1 MPVLHLDGQHLSADA
16 LAPLTAAPVRV
27 SLDVEA
33 LHAVRRS
40 HEWAVR
46 LRGERP
52 IYGRSTGVGANREV
66 MVEPSVEAAQALLR
80 SHATAA
86 GPLRSPERVRALL
99 LVRLNQLLAGGSGVS
114 PRVVMAL
121 AALVDDDEL
130 PAVHEHTGV
139 GTADLAALAAT
150 ALALQEHAARAG
162 TPLLL
167 GPDDALPFLSSNAA
181 ALADAGLGLSR
192 YSRAT
197 RAGLAVAALSFF
209 ALDGNLEAFSKAV
222 ERATPMLGAR
232 ATCNAMRSLIGS
244 EASRA
249 LRIQDPYGLRALP
262 QSHGV
267 LLDALAALRDTVDA
281 YVNAPSEN
289 PVILPD
295 GAVAHHGGF
304 HASYLAVA
312 TDTVRNA
319 AVQSAQL
326 VQHRLTYLSEPAH
339 TSLPAFL
346 GDGTP
351 GASGVMLVE
360 YVAAAALGDIRAAA
374 QPAAVQ
380 TTSVSRGAED
390 TASFAS
396 LAARQLLA
404 SAESY
409 ELLVAAELLTAVR
422 ANRMRIERP
431 TGTLG
436 EVLAAC
442 DELSGDVA
450 DRDLTADVELAR
462 TLLDRLVDFADM
474 TLPDTSWENDLPEAL
489 TEQQTQRSADR

>member
-1 MPVLHLDGQHLSADA
+1 MRTVELDGQQLSVDGLAELVAEPLQVTVADDA
-16 LAPLTAAPVRV
+16 LDR
-27 SLDVEA
+27 
-33 LHAVRRS
+33 VRRS

-52 IYGRSTGVGANREV
+52 MYGRSTGVGANREV
-66 MVEPSVEAAQALLR
+66 AIEPSVAAAQALLA

-86 GPLRSPERVRALL
+86 GRPRSAERVRALL
-99 LVRLNQLLAGGSGVS
+99 LVRLNQLCAGGSGVS
-114 PRVVMAL
+114 AEVVTAF
-121 AALVDDDEL
+121 ADLVCDDVL
-130 PAVHEHTGV
+130 PVIREHTGV
-139 GTADLAALAAT
+139 GTADLAALAAV
-150 ALALQEHAARAG
+150 ALAVQEHSVG
-162 TPLLL
+162 SLLL

-192 YSRAT
+192 LSRAA
-197 RAGLAVAALSFF
+197 RSGLAVAALSFF
-209 ALDGNLEAFSKAV
+209 ALDGNLEAFSRAV
-222 ERATPMLGAR
+222 ERVTPMRGAA
-232 ATCNAMRSLIGS
+232 ATCRAMRSLVGS
-244 EASRA
+244 ESSRA

-312 TDTVRNA
+312 ADTVRNA

-326 VQHRLTYLSEPAH
+326 VLHRLTYLSEPAH
-339 TSLPAFL
+339 TRLTAFL
-346 GDGTP
+346 GDGTQ

-360 YVAAAALGDIRAAA
+360 YVAAAALGDLRAAA
-374 QPAAVQ
+374 APAALQ
-380 TTSVSRGAED
+380 TTSLSRGAED

-396 LAARQLLA
+396 LAGRQLLA
-404 SAESY
+404 GAESY

-422 ANRMRIERP
+422 ANRMRSEAP
-431 TGTLG
+431 QGVLG
-436 EVLAAC
+436 RVLDAC
-442 DELSGDVA
+442 ADLPDDRH
-450 DRDLTADVELAR
+450 DRDLTADLEIAR
-462 TLLDRLVDFADM
+462 RLIPALSGFVDLQ
-474 TLPDTSWENDLPEAL
+474 LPDSSWEI
-489 TEQQTQRSADR
+489 DRA

>member
-1 MPVLHLDGQHLSADA
+1 MAVLDIDGQHLSADD
-16 LAPLTAAPVRV
+16 LAGLTAGPMRVRV
-27 SLDVEA
+27 SEDA
-33 LHAVRRS
+33 LKRVRNS
-40 HEWAVR
+40 HDWAVR

-52 IYGRSTGVGANREV
+52 MYGRSTGVGANREV
-66 MVEPSVEAAQALLR
+66 VLEPSVDAAQALLR

-86 GPLRSPERVRALL
+86 GPLRSPERVRAML
-99 LVRLNQLLAGGSGVS
+99 LVRLNQLCAGGSGVS
-114 PRVVMAL
+114 PAVVTAL
-121 AALVDDDEL
+121 AELLSDDAL

-150 ALALQEHAARAG
+150 ALAVQEHSAARG
-162 TPLLL
+162 VPLLF

-192 YSRAT
+192 YSRAA
-197 RAGLAVAALSFF
+197 RAGVAVAALSFF
-209 ALDGNLEAFSKAV
+209 ALDGNLEAFSRAV
-222 ERATPMLGAR
+222 ERVTPMLGAR
-232 ATCNAMRSLIGS
+232 ATCRAMRALVGS

-267 LLDALAALRDTVDA
+267 LIDALAALRDTTDA

-312 TDTVRNA
+312 SDTVRNA
-319 AVQSAQL
+319 AVQSGQL
-326 VQHRLTYLSEPAH
+326 VLHRLTYLSEPAH
-339 TSLPAFL
+339 TQLPPFL

-360 YVAAAALGDIRAAA
+360 YVAAAALGDVRAAA
-374 QPAAVQ
+374 FPAAVQ

-390 TASFAS
+390 AASFAS

-409 ELLVAAELLTAVR
+409 ELLVAAEMLTAVR
-422 ANRMRIERP
+422 ANRMRTPRP

-436 EVLAAC
+436 EVFAAC
-442 DELSGDVA
+442 DGLASDVG
-450 DRDLTADVELAR
+450 DRDLTADIELAR
-462 TLLDRLVDFADM
+462 GLIAALTGFVDLD
-474 TLPDTSWENDLPEAL
+474 LPDTSWENDL
-489 TEQQTQRSADR
+489 D